1 MTILSSLFATL
12 LPMRSSFPK
21 PIWKSLNLNRGRLS
35 GRHVRFGI
43 PGGLFSYVD
52 TNLSLRGIGTFPNLW
67 TLTVVL
73 DSASRSLQHGIEVN
87 AGSLMIHRPGAE
99 HDGLYGR
106 NFKAACFN
114 LRDDVFAKQL
124 PQLHPQLQD
133 AMLQPWTLF
142 EPPADMREKIIK
154 HFAEGAAII
163 QSEPQVRNSPTAV
176 AKFEADFVSDFLEA
190 VDQLF
195 PEASNEAEQQAAAM
209 VRQIHQYAQTPPPID
224 WSVAELCTACG
235 VPRRTL
241 NRVFQNTLGMG
252 PATYLRRLRLN
263 SVRRALQQQGT
274 AAASVSKVALEL
286 GFWHLGRF
294 AEQYREL
301 FGESPH
307 ETVRRANK

>member
-1 MTILSSLFATL
+1 MALPDEQNAVAYRGPMEEERQTTPTQTEALANTPNDYFEFIIRDTTSYAFLLSEA
-12 LPMRSSFPK
+12 
-21 PIWKSLNLNRGRLS
+21 NLEISQLEPGRLS

-195 PEASNEAEQQAAAM
+195 PEASNEAEQQAAAAIVTRSINM
-209 VRQIHQYAQTPPPID
+209 RKRLPRSTGRWLNCALR
-224 WSVAELCTACG
+224 AACRDE
-235 VPRRTL
+235 P
-241 NRVFQNTLGMG
+241 
-252 PATYLRRLRLN
+252 
-263 SVRRALQQQGT
+263 
-274 AAASVSKVALEL
+274 
-286 GFWHLGRF
+286 
-294 AEQYREL
+294 
-301 FGESPH
+301 
-307 ETVRRANK
+307 